1 LILKSICVF
10 CGSNSGVNPAYAE
23 AAKQLGYLLAEND
36 IRLVF
41 GGGNVGLMGII
52 ADAVLEKGGE
62 AIGVIPHFLMAKE
75 VGHTGLTEMKLVDT
89 MHQRKELMAELSD
102 AFITMPGGIGTM
114 EEFFEIFTWGQLGL
128 HPKPFGILNVGG
140 YYDHLL
146 AFFDTMVQERF
157 LSDSN
162 YKMLYAS
169 KEPATLLKELQN
181 YQPIENPNKWLD
193 RTRT

>member
-1 LILKSICVF
+1 MTMKSICIF
-10 CGSNSGVNPAYAE
+10 CGSNAGTKPEYAE
-23 AAKQLGYLLAEND
+23 AAKQLGYLLVEND

-62 AIGVIPHFLMAKE
+62 AIGVIPHFLMEKE
-75 VGHTGLTEMKLVDT
+75 VGHTHLTEMKLVDT
-89 MHQRKELMAELSD
+89 MHQRKELMADLSD

-128 HPKPFGILNVGG
+128 HPKPFGMLNVAG

-146 AFFDTMVQERF
+146 AFFEDMVGERF
-157 LSDSN
+157 LSVAN

-169 KEPATLLKELQN
+169 PQPATLLQQLLN
-181 YQPIENPNKWLD
+181 YQPIENPEKWLD

>member
-1 LILKSICVF
+1 MKSICVF

-23 AAKQLGYLLAEND
+23 AAKQLGYLLVENN

-169 KEPATLLKELQN
+169 KEPATLLKDLQN
-181 YQPIENPNKWLD
+181 YQPIENPEKWLD

>member
-1 LILKSICVF
+1 MKSICVF
-10 CGSNSGVNPAYAE
+10 CGSNAGTNPEYAK
-23 AAKQLGYLLAEND
+23 AAKELGHLLVEKD
-36 IRLVF
+36 IRLIF

-52 ADAVLEKGGE
+52 ADAVLERGGE
-62 AIGVIPHFLMAKE
+62 AIGVIPHFLMDKE
-75 VGHTGLTEMKLVDT
+75 VGHTGLTEMKMVDT
-89 MHQRKELMAELSD
+89 MHQRKELMADLSD

-146 AFFDTMVQERF
+146 AFFENMVNERF
-157 LSDSN
+157 LSQTN
-162 YKMLYAS
+162 YDMLYAS
-169 KEPATLLKELQN
+169 KSPTDLLQQLQG
-181 YQPIENPNKWLD
+181 YQPNTEHQEKWLD

>member
-1 LILKSICVF
+1 MKSICVF
-10 CGSNSGVNPAYAE
+10 CGSNAGTNPEYAE
-23 AAKQLGYLLAEND
+23 AAKQLGYLLVEND
-36 IRLVF
+36 IRLIF

-62 AIGVIPHFLMAKE
+62 VIGVIPHFLMDKE
-75 VGHTGLTEMKLVDT
+75 VGHTGLTEMKLVNT

-128 HPKPFGILNVGG
+128 HPKPFGILNVDG

-146 AFFDTMVQERF
+146 AFFETMVSQRF
-157 LSDSN
+157 LSQKN
-162 YKMLYAS
+162 YEMLYAS
-169 KEPATLLKELQN
+169 KIPADLLQLLKD
-181 YQPIENPNKWLD
+181 YKPNVEHQEKWLD

>member
-1 LILKSICVF
+1 MKSICVF
-10 CGSNSGVNPAYAE
+10 CGSNAGTKPEYAE
-23 AAKQLGYLLAEND
+23 AAKQLGYLLVEND
-36 IRLVF
+36 IRLIF

-62 AIGVIPHFLMAKE
+62 AIGVIPHFLMEKE

-89 MHQRKELMAELSD
+89 MHQRKELMADLSD

-128 HPKPFGILNVGG
+128 HPKPFGMLNVVG

-146 AFFDTMVQERF
+146 AFFENMVQERF

-162 YKMLYAS
+162 YKMLYAHH
-169 KEPATLLKELQN
+169 EPATLLQQLLN
-181 YQPIENPNKWLD
+181 YQPIEHPEKWLD

>member
-1 LILKSICVF
+1 MKSICVF

-52 ADAVLEKGGE
+52 ADAVLEKGGKV
-62 AIGVIPHFLMAKE
+62 IGVIPHFLMAKE

-181 YQPIENPNKWLD
+181 YQPMENPDKWLD

>member
-1 LILKSICVF
+1 MKSICVF
-10 CGSNSGVNPAYAE
+10 CGSNAGTKPEYIE
-23 AAKQLGYLLAEND
+23 AAKQFGYLLVENN
-36 IRLVF
+36 IRLIF

-62 AIGVIPHFLMAKE
+62 AIGVIPHFLMDKE
-75 VGHTGLTEMKLVDT
+75 VGHTGLTEMKLVKT
-89 MHQRKELMAELSD
+89 MHQRKELMADLSD

-146 AFFDTMVQERF
+146 AFFENMVQERF
-157 LSDSN
+157 LSKSN
-162 YKMLYAS
+162 YEMLHAS
-169 KEPATLLKELQN
+169 PKPDVLLKQLLN
-181 YQPIENPNKWLD
+181 YQPIAEQEKWLD

>member
-1 LILKSICVF
+1 MKSICVF

-23 AAKQLGYLLAEND
+23 AAKQLGYFLVEND

-41 GGGNVGLMGII
+41 GGGKVGLMGII

-62 AIGVIPHFLMAKE
+62 VIGVIPHFLMAKE

-102 AFITMPGGIGTM
+102 GFITMPGGIGTM

-169 KEPATLLKELQN
+169 KEPATLLKDLQS
-181 YQPIENPNKWLD
+181 YQPLENPEKWLD

>member
-1 LILKSICVF
+1 MKSICVF
-10 CGSNSGVNPAYAE
+10 CGSNVGENLSYAD
-23 AAKQLGYLLAEND
+23 AAKELGHLLAEKN

-41 GGGNVGLMGII
+41 GAGKVGLMGII

-62 AIGVIPHFLMAKE
+62 AIGVIPQFLMDKE
-75 VGHTGLTEMKLVDT
+75 VGHTGLTELHIVET
-89 MHQRKELMAELSD
+89 MHQRKHLMAELSD

-128 HPKPFGILNVGG
+128 HPKPFGILNAGG

-146 AFFDTMVQERF
+146 AFFENMVQERF
-157 LSDSN
+157 LSRAN
-162 YKMLYAS
+162 YDMLHAS
-169 KEPATLLKELQN
+169 SKPTILLEELLN
-181 YQPIENPNKWLD
+181 YQPIEHPEKWLD

>member
-1 LILKSICVF
+1 MF
-10 CGSNSGVNPAYAE
+10 CGSNTGNNLAYAD
-23 AAKQLGYLLAEND
+23 AAKKLGYLLAEKN

-41 GGGNVGLMGII
+41 GAGRVGLMGII

-62 AIGVIPHFLMAKE
+62 AIGVIPQFLMDKE
-75 VGHTGLTEMKLVDT
+75 VGHTGLTELRIVET
-89 MHQRKELMAELSD
+89 MHQRKQMMADLSD

-128 HPKPFGILNVGG
+128 HPKPFGILNAGA

-146 AFFDTMVQERF
+146 AFFENMVKERF
-157 LSDSN
+157 LSQAN
-162 YKMLYAS
+162 YQMLYAS
-169 KEPATLLKELQN
+169 AEPTILLEELLN
-181 YQPIENPNKWLD
+181 YTPIEHPEKWLD